1 MIYKVS
7 HRSLITYGPPVIHAQ
22 FNLRLRPVA
31 WAGQKLLSQRLD
43 FLPLPASVTE
53 SQGPYLV
60 NTTQLSFADPLHELS
75 VESEFEV
82 RVNAATLSD
91 NGDTVDNVRQ
101 AALQSRDLTILA
113 PAQYLFGSQIAHLHD
128 DIAKWAA
135 PFLSPGQTIL
145 EAMKKL
151 TAAIHFEFTYKPGI
165 TNSRTPPI
173 EAFRKREGVCQDFA
187 HIMIIALRSHG
198 IPAGYV
204 SGYLRT
210 EPPPG
215 MQRLVGADAMHAWTH
230 VWCGPRQGWI
240 GADPTNNCLVSC
252 DHIAVAM
259 GRDYADI
266 APINGVFLGNSSQ
279 RMNVAVDVVPVG

>member
-7 HRSLITYGPPVIHAQ
+7 HRSQITYDPPVTHAR

-31 WAGQKLLSQRLD
+31 WAGQKLLSQRLS
-43 FLPLPASVTE
+43 FLPRPENITE
-53 SQGPYLV
+53 TLGPYLV
-60 NTTQLSFADPLHELS
+60 NTTQLVFAEPLQELS
-75 VESEFEV
+75 LESEFEV
-82 RVNAATLSD
+82 RVTARPVPD
-91 NGDTVDNVRQ
+91 GDDAVEDICRD
-101 AALQSRDLTILA
+101 ALQSRDLSMLA
-113 PAQYLFGSQIAHLHD
+113 PTPYLFGSPLARLHD
-128 DIAKWAA
+128 EIGEWAA
-135 PFLSPGQTIL
+135 PLLRQGEAIL
-145 EAMKKL
+145 ASVRNL
-151 TAAIHFEFTYKPGI
+151 TAAIHAGFTYKPGI
-165 TNSRTPPI
+165 TNSKTLPV

-215 MQRLVGADAMHAWTH
+215 RERLVGADAMHAWVH
-230 VWCGPRQGWI
+230 VWCGPRLGWI
-240 GADPTNNCLVSC
+240 GADPTNNCLVGT

-266 APINGVFLGNSSQ
+266 APIDGVFLGNSSQ
-279 RMNVAVDVVPVG
+279 RMNVAVDVTPIG

>member
-7 HRSLITYGPPVIHAQ
+7 HRSLIAYDPPVIHAR

-31 WAGQKLLSQRLD
+31 WAGQKLLSQRLS
-43 FLPLPASVTE
+43 FLPLPANITE
-53 SQGPYLV
+53 TLGPYPV
-60 NTTQLSFADPLHELS
+60 NTTRLIFAEPLRELS
-75 VESEFEV
+75 LESEFQV
-82 RVNAATLSD
+82 RVLARPIPDDSSTIED
-91 NGDTVDNVRQ
+91 IRRD
-101 AALQSRDLTILA
+101 ALQSRDLTMLA
-113 PAQYLFGSQIAHLHD
+113 PAPYLFGSPIARLHD
-128 DIAKWAA
+128 EIAEWAA
-135 PFLSPGQTIL
+135 PLLPQGRSIL
-145 EAMKKL
+145 AGVRDL
-151 TAAIHFEFTYKPGI
+151 TAAIHSGFTYRPGI
-165 TNSRTPPI
+165 TNSKTPPV

-215 MQRLVGADAMHAWTH
+215 RERLVGADAMHAWVH
-230 VWCGPRQGWI
+230 VWCGPRLGWI
-240 GADPTNNCLVSC
+240 GADPTNNCLVGL

-266 APINGVFLGNSSQ
+266 APIDGVFLGNSSQ
-279 RMNVAVDVVPVG
+279 RMNVAVDVTPIG